1 MQIKIV
7 VYGGLRYELGQR
19 EIALEVPHQDAVSV
33 ADVLALLV
41 EKFPT
46 LGGKLDKV
54 AISVG
59 DAIVD
64 RAHPVKDGDEVC
76 LLPPVSGGSG
86 APTNAESGKKRRH
99 LSAEPLDLN
108 ELLAETEDPACGGLV
123 IFSGDIRNHNEG
135 RKAVAITYEAHEVL
149 ASKVLQTIEDEVLER
164 FETRQCRIQHR
175 TGRVNVGESSVLV
188 VVRAAHRAAAF
199 EGARYAIDELKERVP
214 IWKEEHYEEG
224 DSRFLDGV
232 PLRGASKE

>member
-1 MQIKIV
+1 MRINV
-7 VYGGLRYELGQR
+7 VFYGGLRYEVGHR
-19 EIALEVPHQDAVSV
+19 EFALDVPEQDGAVSV
-33 ADVLALLV
+33 ADLLV
-41 EKFPT
+41 LLAEKFPV

-54 AISVG
+54 ACSVG
-59 DAIVD
+59 SEIVG
-64 RAHPVKDGDEVC
+64 REHSVQDGDEVC
-76 LLPPVSGGSG
+76 VLPPVSGGTDG
-86 APTNAESGKKRRH
+86 EKPLKVRH
-99 LSAEPLDLN
+99 LSAEILDLN

-135 RKAVAITYEAHEVL
+135 RCAVAITYEAHDVL
-149 ASKVLQTIEDEVLER
+149 ASQILATIEQEVIER
-164 FETRQCRIQHR
+164 FGARQCRVQHR

-188 VVRAAHRAAAF
+188 VVRAAHRGPAF

-232 PLRGASKE
+232 PLREGPKS